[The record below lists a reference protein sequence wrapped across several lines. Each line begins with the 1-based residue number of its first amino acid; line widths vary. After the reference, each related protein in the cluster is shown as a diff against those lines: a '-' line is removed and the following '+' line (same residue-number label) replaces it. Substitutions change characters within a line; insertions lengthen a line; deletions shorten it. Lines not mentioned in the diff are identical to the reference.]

1 MKKFALLLTALTAIC
16 ALTACSGGRA
26 QLLVASQANVNPD
39 FSGRPSPVVVKV
51 YELRRGLAFR
61 QADFQ
66 NLFDQ
71 PMQTLGADILAAD
84 ELVFVPGEAR
94 SITYLPGPDAR
105 FLGIVAGFRQMD
117 RARWRT
123 LRPIDAEG
131 KNLIALE
138 LNDASI
144 IVIPESRAKDWDPEE
159 ALKQHEPEPEPE
171 LPAARTAVRTE
182 PSPDQTLTSYED
194 ETPPAPP
201 RPVPE
206 TDPDVLERNRRMPSE
221 DMDAAPGMSEPEETN
236 AAGKAAGTSDTRPR
250 SRRAAP
256 APYAVPPMK
265 TAR

>member
-1 MKKFALLLTALTAIC
+1 M
-16 ALTACSGGRA
+16 
-26 QLLVASQANVNPD
+26 
-39 FSGRPSPVVVKV
+39 VVKV

-105 FLGIVAGFRQMD
+105 FLGVVAGFRQMD

-171 LPAARTAVRTE
+171 LPAARTAVRTN
-182 PSPDQTLTSYED
+182 
-194 ETPPAPP
+194 P
-201 RPVPE
+201 R
-206 TDPDVLERNRRMPSE
+206 R
-221 DMDAAPGMSEPEETN
+221 
-236 AAGKAAGTSDTRPR
+236 TRP
-250 SRRAAP
+250 
-256 APYAVPPMK
+256 
-265 TAR
+265 